1 MFRRLS
7 EPLPLS
13 EASLL
18 ALRPALNTP
27 VLNVGFLPVGPARA
41 ALVVFAEEYGAIGI
55 AFGIRSVEGRQVAVL
70 RNQETIEETAAL
82 SEALEPALA
91 EAERMGFLFDE
102 DMLAESTAVAR
113 TAAARLWAELM
124 GEPEVESVAPP
135 SQQSVRAD
143 GPVADSSDSSDSAGL
158 DDLAELV
165 LEEVAPVDLAELDQE
180 IDEIALDLEAAQPPR
195 QPVVSGGRRLEAG
208 SRSTGVGS
216 VESGVPEQPPASL
229 SKFRLVASG
238 SGDSSEGRPESSEAP
253 GPVSPLGRI
262 ALKRV
267 RGGGH
272 DGATRRISYLA
283 RLLSSF

>member
-91 EAERMGFLFDE
+91 AAERMGFLFDE
-102 DMLAESTAVAR
+102 DMLVESTAVAR
-113 TAAARLWAELM
+113 TAAARLWSELM
-124 GEPEVESVAPP
+124 GDPEVEFVASPP
-135 SQQSVRAD
+135 QRSARAD
-143 GPVADSSDSSDSAGL
+143 DPGADPDDL
-158 DDLAELV
+158 DDFAELV

-195 QPVVSGGRRLEAG
+195 EPVVSDGRRLETG
-208 SRSTGVGS
+208 SRSTAVGS
-216 VESGVPEQPPASL
+216 VESQVPERRTASL
-229 SKFRLVASG
+229 SKFRLVASEP
-238 SGDSSEGRPESSEAP
+238 GDSSEGGPVSSETP
-253 GPVSPLGRI
+253 GPASPLGRI
-262 ALKRV
+262 PLKRV
-267 RGGGH
+267 RGGGR
-272 DGATRRISYLA
+272 DAATRRIPYLA

>member
-113 TAAARLWAELM
+113 GAAATLWAELM
-124 GEPEVESVAPP
+124 GEPEVDSVASP
-135 SQQSVRAD
+135 SPVPGRAE
-143 GPVADSSDSSDSAGL
+143 GPVADSAGL

-165 LEEVAPVDLAELDQE
+165 LEEVAPVDLEDLDQE
-180 IDEIALDLEAAQPPR
+180 IDEIALDLEATPPPH
-195 QPVVSGGRRLEAG
+195 QPVAAGRRRLEASASAPG
-208 SRSTGVGS
+208 PGAVGS
-216 VESGVPEQPPASL
+216 GIPETRAASL
-229 SKFRLVASG
+229 SKFRSVASDPR
-238 SGDSSEGRPESSEAP
+238 DSSERSPTTREP
-253 GPVSPLGRI
+253 TGPVSHLGRI
-262 ALKRV
+262 ELKRV
-267 RGGGH
+267 RSGGR
-272 DGATRRISYLA
+272 DGAARRIPYLA